1 MPPARSKED
10 PMDLF
15 PKAQYPDVRDGEREA
30 RPQAKAEP
38 CDICGAPM
46 QEHHCKLV
54 CGSCGFTRDC
64 SDP

>member
-1 MPPARSKED
+1 
-10 PMDLF
+10 MDLF
-15 PKAQYPDVRDGEREA
+15 PKMPTTLTPNPEHEDRRV
-30 RPQAKAEP
+30 QAAVP

-54 CGSCGFTRDC
+54 CHACGFMRDC